1 MKFLISLLLSAL
13 AVLAAAY
20 LVPGVRIDGFT
31 TALIVA
37 IVVGLL
43 NATVGLVLKFLTAP
57 LNWLTLWLVSFV
69 INVLIIRMTDSFILG
84 FATNGFWAAA
94 VFALVLAVIQS
105 FIGIKEEKK
114 NNWLLDW

>member
-57 LNWLTLWLVSFV
+57 LNWLTL
-69 INVLIIRMTDSFILG
+69 
-84 FATNGFWAAA
+84 
-94 VFALVLAVIQS
+94 
-105 FIGIKEEKK
+105 
-114 NNWLLDW
+114 